1 MESPELY
8 LQRGLKIHTEILMPR
23 LLFGKKK
30 IEKRKKK
37 PKKEKH
43 LTNSVGSC
51 VYVKAIVAV
60 IFREGTLFL

>member
-30 IEKRKKK
+30 IEKRKKSLRRK
-37 PKKEKH
+37 S
-43 LTNSVGSC
+43 T
-51 VYVKAIVAV
+51 
-60 IFREGTLFL
+60 